1 MSILENLPQSRVR
14 IILKVPR
21 QKLEPFL
28 EEAFL
33 RIGKQVEIAGFRP
46 GVAPR
51 ALILEKVGQNRILS
65 EALDL
70 AIPQFYFEAV
80 KEHKLIPLEQP
91 ALAVNKYPSLLVG
104 SDAAL
109 EFTAE
114 VDVYPKVE
122 IGDYKKNLK
131 IQNPKSKIEEVKPEE
146 IEKVLEHIRQH
157 EAKFQDVE
165 RSAQEKDRVEIEFE
179 GFVNNVRQEKYSSK
193 NFPLLLGS
201 KIMLPGFEEALL
213 GMKKNET
220 REFDASI
227 KEEKVHFKV
236 KMLDVK
242 EVLLPPLDD
251 VLAQKFQAKNVAE
264 LKEKIKE
271 SVKKD
276 KEARARGERE
286 AEILEKLLPTLKAE
300 LPVSLLSREIERMK
314 EELNQQL
321 QAGASGLEQF
331 LEKQGKTKEDLE
343 KEFKPA
349 AEKRVK
355 IGLLLGEVMK
365 QEKIDPKDENA
376 GQKVM
381 EKLVSYAVE

>member
-220 REFDASI
+220 REFDANI

-381 EKLVSYAVE
+381 EKLVSYAVK